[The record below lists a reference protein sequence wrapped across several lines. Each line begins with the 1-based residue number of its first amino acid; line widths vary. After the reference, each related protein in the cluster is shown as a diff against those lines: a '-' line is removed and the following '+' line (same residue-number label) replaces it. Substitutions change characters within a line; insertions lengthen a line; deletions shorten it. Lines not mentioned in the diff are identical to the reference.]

1 MALFTSDNVILVTGA
16 SRGIGQATAVLLAS
30 RGATVVLH
38 GRTIPSL
45 SETIERIHSLTGI
58 EPYSVSYDVRD
69 FEAMKRAYLSI
80 AKEVGAL
87 TGLVNSAGVMQ
98 EGMLGMVRESDLL
111 NQISINTTS
120 VLQHMQLAIRFMAR
134 SKRGSIVNISSIIGV
149 RGSVGS
155 AVYAATKASVI
166 GATTSV
172 AKEYATIPIRVNAV
186 APGFIDTNLV
196 NHYDEERRQQVIN
209 SIAMQRIGQPEE
221 VAEVIAF
228 LLSDAASYVTGQVIG
243 IDGGMV
249 I

>member
-1 MALFTSDNVILVTGA
+1 MALFTSDDVILVTGA

-38 GRTIPSL
+38 GRTRSSL
-45 SETIERIHSLTGI
+45 AKTIERIHSLTGI
-58 EPYSVSYDVRD
+58 EPYTVLYDVRD
-69 FEAMKRAYLSI
+69 FEAMKIAYRSI

-98 EGMLGMVRESDLL
+98 EGMLGMIRESDLL
-111 NQISINTTS
+111 DQISINTTS
-120 VLQHMQLAIRFMAR
+120 VLQHMQLATRFMAR
-134 SKRGSIVNISSIIGV
+134 SKRGSIVNLSSIIGV
-149 RGSVGS
+149 RGSAGS

-172 AKEYATIPIRVNAV
+172 AKEYAAIPIRVNAV
-186 APGFIDTNLV
+186 APGFIDTDLV
-196 NHYDEERRQQVIN
+196 NHYDEERRQQVID

-243 IDGGMV
+243 VDGGMV